1 MLVCSYTFRRFELL
15 YQWCV
20 SVNGSTR
27 SWCDVEFFFLPC
39 RGPWLCWRSL
49 LSSLPT
55 PWSFARC
62 TAHKP
67 RLPGETHGNC
77 LLHFS
82 LLSCFFSATQQTYRK
97 QPVEKMG
104 RVYAKTVCG
113 NLDSAG
119 LIFFFL
125 LKHKMFFIKQEKQRK
140 MWKLYESNSI
150 G

>member
-1 MLVCSYTFRRFELL
+1 MTLFAPSSWQHKKTRQGQFLVACWFVAILL
-15 YQWCV
+15 GDLSSCISGVWVRMEAQEA
-20 SVNGSTR
+20 
-27 SWCDVEFFFLPC
+27 DVEFCFFFLPC

-97 QPVEKMG
+97 RPVEKMG
-104 RVYAKTVCG
+104 RVYAKTVCW

-119 LIFFFL
+119 LIFFFT
-125 LKHKMFFIKQEKQRK
+125 
-140 MWKLYESNSI
+140 
-150 G
+150 